1 MPGVIWGSK
10 HLNYIFIICVFSF
23 QWGDVDEEHFFLC
36 MWEEKKYGHQSI
48 SFNCRGDWDKTVAA
62 SLCNG
67 NKGVLPVRSSL
78 PSWKTLISAKSANYF
93 ECVPDRVRIK
103 VRPGRFWPGGPRKI
117 PNAETNWTLSQS
129 EEEPI
134 QRRTR
139 NSSKQDQRNELV
151 RGFAAVSGGAEFEIQ
166 KRRWPFV
173 SHVRLCDVEPSNS
186 VLQICQLFRDK
197 SRE

>member
-1 MPGVIWGSK
+1 MQISYEEVNIWINSYHLQMKQLVFLSFGVCGKRKNIAISP
-10 HLNYIFIICVFSF
+10 FSF
-23 QWGDVDEEHFFLC
+23 DW
-36 MWEEKKYGHQSI
+36 
-48 SFNCRGDWDKTVAA
+48 RGDWDKTVAA
-62 SLCNG
+62 SLRNG

-103 VRPGRFWPGGPRKI
+103 VRPGRFWPAGPRKI

-139 NSSKQDQRNELV
+139 NSSEEDQRNELV
-151 RGFAAVSGGAEFEIQ
+151 RGFAAVSGRPNL
-166 KRRWPFV
+166 K
-173 SHVRLCDVEPSNS
+173 
-186 VLQICQLFRDK
+186 FRNADGLL
-197 SRE
+197 SPT